1 MSSVLDEKT
10 KKEIEDLVALVN
22 KYNYYYHVL
31 DAPIVSDK
39 DYDIA
44 YYTLLD
50 LEKKTGYVLPDSPTQ
65 RVGDMVAQGF
75 TKVTHEARLFSL
87 DKAQSTEELSAWINK
102 IKEQYPQS
110 TFAIEYKF
118 DGLRLALTYDGGLL
132 VRAATRGNGSIGE
145 DVTAQVKTIRSVPL
159 SIPYKEHIVVEGEG
173 IMLLSELEKYN
184 SRSEGPLKNARNAVA
199 GAIRNLDPKVTA
211 SRNLDFF
218 AYGIPVIVGKSFT
231 TQVELRN
238 FLIENKF
245 LVGNFFEVRD
255 KLEDIIK
262 VIKSIDDS
270 RDKIDILID
279 GAVIKIN
286 EIPTREELG
295 FTIRFPKWALAYKFE
310 ALEVT
315 TIVKDVLW
323 QVGRTGK
330 VTPLAVLEPVELA
343 GATISRAT
351 LNNWDDI
358 IRKQVKINSLV
369 FLRRSNEVIPEI
381 LGLAQDFPESRAIKK
396 IDRCPA
402 CGTKLIEV
410 GAYIYC
416 PNKNNCPGQLK
427 ERIIHF
433 CSRDAMNIEGIR
445 DKIVDQLYSE
455 LGVRTVDMLYDLTLE
470 DLMKLDS
477 FKDKK
482 SGNILSSIERS
493 KKIDFANFIFALG
506 INNVGIKTAKDLARK
521 YPDLQSLRD
530 ASESDLASIRDIGA
544 VVASSIVEYFKD
556 SQNIEIIDKL
566 LAHGIEIRYNANNSG
581 GIFANK
587 TFVLTGTLPT
597 LTRQEATK
605 LIESNGG
612 QVSSSVSK
620 NTSFVL
626 LGDEPGS
633 KYQKALSLGVAIINE
648 DEFLSMIKH

>member
-358 IRKQVKINSLV
+358 LRKQVKINSLV

-381 LGLAQDFPESRAIKK
+381 LGLAQDFPESRVIKK

>member
-1 MSSVLDEKT
+1 MGKIVD
-10 KKEIEDLVALVN
+10 V
-22 KYNYYYHVL
+22 YN
-31 DAPIVSDK
+31 ADK
-39 DYDIA
+39 IHSNY
-44 YYTLLD
+44 
-50 LEKKTGYVLPDSPTQ
+50 
-65 RVGDMVAQGF
+65 
-75 TKVTHEARLFSL
+75 
-87 DKAQSTEELSAWINK
+87 
-102 IKEQYPQS
+102 
-110 TFAIEYKF
+110 
-118 DGLRLALTYDGGLL
+118 
-132 VRAATRGNGSIGE
+132 
-145 DVTAQVKTIRSVPL
+145 
-159 SIPYKEHIVVEGEG
+159 
-173 IMLLSELEKYN
+173 
-184 SRSEGPLKNARNAVA
+184 
-199 GAIRNLDPKVTA
+199 
-211 SRNLDFF
+211 
-218 AYGIPVIVGKSFT
+218 
-231 TQVELRN
+231 N

-381 LGLAQDFPESRAIKK
+381 LGLAQDFPESRVIKK
-396 IDRCPA
+396 IDHCTA

-427 ERIIHF
+427 ERIIH
-433 CSRDAMNIEGIR
+433 C
-445 DKIVDQLYSE
+445 
-455 LGVRTVDMLYDLTLE
+455 TVDMLYDLTLE
-470 DLMKLDS
+470 ELMKLDS

-566 LAHGIEIRYNANNSG
+566 LAHGIEIRFNANNSG